1 MQNNYVL
8 QSRDDEFI
16 YSNDGKEIGIIM
28 AVKTGTAA
36 NLTNENLKKVY
47 LHSQDIPIRLYDV
60 KLISRDNWFYDIPA
74 FLGKNDITIFEEGD
88 MVLIDYLA
96 SPPAR
101 QPFIVSSVQMF
112 TKQETEA
119 GGTPPINSGERYIQ
133 TSCGNSIH
141 LRNDGG
147 VVITG
152 GYSLNAPDGSAGNY
166 RVDNPFHFVIGG
178 HQGVAWETG
187 KPIRI
192 TLQDKLG
199 SVFRVDNEGTLL
211 FNRPDIK
218 TQATTTE
225 ESISSSKTT
234 VVGMVA
240 DKDESRGIYN
250 LVVGKEGKEYFG
262 ERLSIEVGDSSK
274 GDNRQSAPLTITV
287 AKDITIESKNGD
299 VTVKNNGRSI
309 TLTEAGEIKIGDP
322 SATEPLVLGSKL
334 LNLLSQIYAWG
345 TVAGS
350 AVGVPINTFVVPP
363 PGPDMLSL
371 KNKTN

>member
-8 QSRDDEFI
+8 QSRDDEFV
-16 YSNDGKEIGIIM
+16 YSNDGKEMGVIM

-36 NLTNENLKKVY
+36 NITNESLKKIY
-47 LHSQDIPIRLYDV
+47 LHSQNIPIRLYDV

-112 TKQETEA
+112 TKQQTEA

-133 TSCGNSIH
+133 TSQGNSIH

-166 RVDNPFHFVIGG
+166 RVDNPFHFVMGG
-178 HQGVAWETG
+178 YQGVAWETG

-199 SVFRVDNEGTLL
+199 SILRVDNDGTLL
-211 FNRPDIK
+211 FSRPDIK

-225 ESISSSKTT
+225 ETISSSKTT
-234 VVGMVA
+234 VVGVIA
-240 DKDESRGIYN
+240 DKDESRGVYN
-250 LVVGKEGKEYFG
+250 LAVGQTGDEYFG
-262 ERLSIEVGDSSK
+262 QGLDIKVGDSSK
-274 GDNRQSAPLTITV
+274 GDKRQSAPLTITV
-287 AKDITIESKNGD
+287 AKDIIIESKNGD
-299 VTVKNNGRSI
+299 ITVKNNGRSI

-322 SATEPLVLGSKL
+322 SATEPLVLGFKMLQFIGALYADVVKVSAVL
-334 LNLLSQIYAWG
+334 GIPTTADPGLLSQ
-345 TVAGS
+345 
-350 AVGVPINTFVVPP
+350 
-363 PGPDMLSL
+363 MLSK
-371 KNKTN
+371 KNTTD